1 MNELLSAH
9 TPLRDFRAELY
20 GCFTRRA
27 DALFDLGDALLTA
40 EAVPSPVHLSLAPAH
55 RRGWGSLYAA
65 LAQGR
70 VEETA
75 LRDLLARCP
84 LADGQPIYAV
94 DCSTWPRCDA
104 ETSPDRGYYYH
115 PSRPSAGQP
124 IVAGWSHQ
132 WLAQLGFARDSWTA
146 PLDVQRVPPTED
158 AAAVAVEQI
167 TRLVARLPAGGPVP
181 LFVFDAGNDPLKL
194 AQGLAGTRA
203 AILVRLRSDRCFYAD
218 PTSQPRTGRPRR
230 HGAKFACAEPATWP
244 APTAEYAM
252 EDGQYGRVRVRAW
265 AGLHAI
271 PQKSPRPGHAR
282 VAADRAGHGGAGR
295 GQSPAARDPAA
306 QAAVAVVVGAGRARP
321 GRPLA
326 GVYPPLRHRAHPALR
341 QADAAVD
348 RAAPAPARASRSLDV
363 AGGRGVHPAAAGAR
377 ARQRA
382 APALGAAAAP
392 READAVP
399 GAAGDFRAPGRPR
412 HAGQPTKTLWPVAG
426 TSHGAPLGA
435 GAPLSGDQE
444 GGLSVLPRHSHP
456 NGTSLPPAGAHHRA

>member
-115 PSRPSAGQP
+115 PSRHSAGQP
-124 IVAGWSHQ
+124 IVAGWSYQ

-244 APTAEYAM
+244 APTAEYAV

-271 PQKSPRPGHAR
+271 PQNHPGRGTRGSRPIVRGTVVLVEVSRLPRATRLPKRLWLWWSGPGEPDLAVLWLAYIHRFDIEHTLRFAKQTLLWTAPRPRQPEQADR
-282 VAADRAGHGGAGR
+282 WTWLVVAAYTQLRLARGLVSEQRLPWARPLPPAKLTPYRVRRGISALLAALGTPASPPKPCGR
-295 GQSPAARDPAA
+295 S
-306 QAAVAVVVGAGRARP
+306 P
-321 GRPLA
+321 GRPT
-326 GVYPPLRHRAHPALR
+326 GRRSG
-341 QADAAVD
+341 
-348 RAAPAPARASRSLDV
+348 PAPRY
-363 AGGRGVHPAAAGAR
+363 PAIKKAA
-377 ARQRA
+377 
-382 APALGAAAAP
+382 
-392 READAVP
+392 
-399 GAAGDFRAPGRPR
+399 
-412 HAGQPTKTLWPVAG
+412 
-426 TSHGAPLGA
+426 
-435 GAPLSGDQE
+435 
-444 GGLSVLPRHSHP
+444 
-456 NGTSLPPAGAHHRA
+456 